1 MSRTPSYE
9 YEVLHQFE
17 AIFRDGEHRTQAA
30 TRDYRKVWENVIDD
44 PPEEGVTPIVV
55 YRMNGSTCAAI
66 AGLDDLVENEE
77 CAMEIAR
84 LAARVTEL
92 EAERA
97 KLWKCVDAAD
107 AYVEAV
113 MRIEASPAM
122 MKVYGIAEVAGCPY
136 SGANWSGE
144 LAAYRAARAEV
155 DKP

>member
-77 CAMEIAR
+77 CAMELAR

-92 EAERA
+92 EKENA
-97 KLWKCVDAAD
+97 KLRKCMEAAD

-113 MRIEASPAM
+113 VRIEDSPAM
-122 MKVYGIAEVAGCPY
+122 QGVYSIAAVHHCPY
-136 SGANWSGE
+136 NGANWSGE
-144 LAAYRAARAEV
+144 LAQYRAARAEV
-155 DKP
+155 DK

>member
-77 CAMEIAR
+77 CAMELAR
-84 LAARVTEL
+84 LASRVTEL
-92 EAERA
+92 EAENA
-97 KLWKCVDAAD
+97 KLRACVKAAD
-107 AYVEAV
+107 ELRFYGTAPAYGHKDN
-113 MRIEASPAM
+113 SPRSRFWDAQ
-122 MKVYGIAEVAGCPY
+122 
-136 SGANWSGE
+136 GA
-144 LAAYRAARAEV
+144 YDAARAEV
-155 DKP
+155 DK